1 MRPSRLES
9 AAIVAIGSE
18 LLTPYRTDTNSLTIT
33 SRLDDIGIRL
43 VHKAVVGDRQSDIAS
58 AIRDG
63 AARADLVVLCGGLG
77 PTADDLTRDAIGS
90 AFDLALVEAPALVA
104 HIERRFARRGM
115 PMPAI
120 NRRQALVP
128 EGAEA
133 LDNPHGTA
141 PGLYLEREDV
151 TVVALPGP
159 PRELTPMIDALVASR
174 LAQRGAGTPLRRR
187 VVRVTGRGE
196 SAVDEVAAPIY
207 EPWTRAP
214 LPIETTVLASPGHVE
229 LHLSCRS
236 ADAAAADAALDAA
249 AETLERALAPAAY
262 SRDGRALEEV
272 VGGLL
277 ADRGLTIAAA
287 ESCTGGLVMARLTD
301 VPGSSRWVR
310 GAVVAY
316 DNQVKVDTLRVPRD
330 LIDQHGAVSEPVAR
344 AMADGVIRALGADVG
359 VAVTGIAGPGGG
371 TPEKP
376 VGTVVVAASG
386 LGRTRVRTFVFMGD
400 RRLVRAQTV
409 QAALDAVRR
418 LVLDL

>member
-1 MRPSRLES
+1 MPPRLAS

-18 LLTPYRTDTNSLTIT
+18 LLTPFRTDTNSLAIT

-43 VHKAVVGDRQSDIAS
+43 VHKAVVGDSQADIAS
-58 AIRDG
+58 AIREG

-77 PTADDLTRDAIGS
+77 PTADDLTRDAIGA
-90 AFDLALVEAPALVA
+90 AFGVALIEDSALVT
-104 HIERRFARRGM
+104 HIEGRFARRGM

-120 NRRQALVP
+120 NRRQAQVP
-128 EGAEA
+128 AGAEP
-133 LDNPHGTA
+133 LDNPNGSA
-141 PGLYLEREDV
+141 PGLYLGRDDV

-159 PRELTPMIDALVASR
+159 PRELVPMLDALVISR
-174 LAQRGAGTPLRRR
+174 LAPRGAGTPLRRR
-187 VVRVTGRGE
+187 VVRTTGRGE
-196 SAVDEVAAPIY
+196 SAVDEVVAPIY

-214 LPIETTVLASPGHVE
+214 IPIETTVLASPGHVE

-236 ADAAAADAALDAA
+236 ADAAAADAALDEA
-249 AETLERALAPAAY
+249 AETLERALTPACY
-262 SRDGRALEEV
+262 SRDGRTLEEV

-277 ADRGLTIAAA
+277 ADRGLSIAAA
-287 ESCTGGLVMARLTD
+287 ESCTGGLVTARLTE

-316 DNQVKVDTLRVPRD
+316 DNQVKVDTLRVPAD
-330 LIDQHGAVSEPVAR
+330 LIEQHGAVSEPVAR
-344 AMADGVIRALGADVG
+344 AMADGVIRALRADVG

-386 LGRTRVRTFVFMGD
+386 LGRARVRTFLFNGD
-400 RRLVRAQTV
+400 RRLVRAQTI